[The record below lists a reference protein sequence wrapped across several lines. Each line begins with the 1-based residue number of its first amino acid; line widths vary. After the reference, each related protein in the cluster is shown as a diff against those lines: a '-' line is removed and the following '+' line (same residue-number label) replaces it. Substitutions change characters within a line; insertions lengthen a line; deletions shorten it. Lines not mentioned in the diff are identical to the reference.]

1 MRECHKEKNLKFCNC
16 TYEPCPRKGICC
28 DCMTYH
34 RKMGQLPACYFP
46 ADVESSY
53 DRSIEC
59 FVRTFQS
66 RGRWW

>member
-1 MRECHKEKNLKFCNC
+1 MRECHKEKNLKLCNC

-46 ADVESSY
+46 ADVERAY

-66 RGRWW
+66 RRSWW

>member
-1 MRECHKEKNLKFCNC
+1 MRTCDQDKNMKECNC

-34 RKMGQLPACYFP
+34 RRMGQLPACYFP
-46 ADVESSY
+46 DDVERSF
-53 DRSIEC
+53 DRSIDK
-59 FVRTFQS
+59 FVKTYQS